1 MESLFAACARMLP
14 FEALSF
20 GLRGAEERMEM
31 GKEVKEEVAG
41 LTMDFGVSVG
51 AGAVVVCR

>member
-1 MESLFAACARMLP
+1 MLP

-20 GLRGAEERMEM
+20 GLRGAEERFE
-31 GKEVKEEVAG
+31 GVSAKHEDEESG
-41 LTMDFGVSVG
+41 EGMPCLTMDFGVSVG

>member
-1 MESLFAACARMLP
+1 MLP

-31 GKEVKEEVAG
+31 GKEAKEEVAG

>member
-1 MESLFAACARMLP
+1 MLP

-31 GKEVKEEVAG
+31 GKELEGAGVAG

-51 AGAVVVCR
+51 TGAAVVCR